1 MPLYGLGVDLGWLAI
16 VPAYLLGTLPT
27 AVMVGRRYG
36 RDLTAEGSGNPGASN
51 AWRTLGRRAAAVV
64 LIGDMGKGA
73 LAAGMG
79 WVIGGR
85 ALGVGCA
92 LAAVVGHVA
101 PRTRRVRGGKGV
113 ATWVGAALVLLP
125 VVMAVLGVA
134 WALIVRIGGVAAA
147 GSLVV
152 AAGLPVGAALTG
164 RSPAEVAMW
173 AAAGLVVITRHRD
186 NIGRLRRGEEP
197 SLSD

>member
-1 MPLYGLGVDLGWLAI
+1 MDLGWVAV

-27 AVMVGRRYG
+27 ALVVGRGYG
-36 RDLTAEGSGNPGASN
+36 RDLTTEGSGNPGASN

-64 LIGDMGKGA
+64 LMGDVGKGA

-79 WVIGGR
+79 WAIGGR

-101 PRTRRVRGGKGV
+101 PVTRRFRGGKGV
-113 ATWVGAALVLLP
+113 ATLVGAALVLLP
-125 VVMAVLGVA
+125 GAMVVLGLA
-134 WALIVRIGGVAAA
+134 WALIVRISGVAAT

-152 AAGLPVGAALTG
+152 AAGLPVAAALTG
-164 RSPAEVAMW
+164 QSPMEVAMW
-173 AAAGLVVITRHRD
+173 AAAGVVVVTRHRE

>member
-1 MPLYGLGVDLGWLAI
+1 MYGLGVDLGWVAV

-27 AVMVGRRYG
+27 ALVVGRGYG
-36 RDLTAEGSGNPGASN
+36 RDLTTEGSGNPGASN

-64 LIGDMGKGA
+64 LLGDVGKGA

-79 WVIGGR
+79 WAIGGR

-101 PRTRRVRGGKGV
+101 PVRRGFRGGKGV
-113 ATWVGAALVLLP
+113 ATMVGAALVLLP
-125 VVMAVLGVA
+125 VVMVVLGLA
-134 WALIVRIGGVAAA
+134 WALIVRISGVAAA

-152 AAGLPVGAALTG
+152 AAGLPVGAALIG
-164 RSPAEVAMW
+164 QSPAEVAMW
-173 AAAGLVVITRHRD
+173 AAAGVVVVTRHRD

>member
-101 PRTRRVRGGKGV
+101 PLTRRFRGGKGV
-113 ATWVGAALVLLP
+113 ATLVGAALVLLP

>member
-1 MPLYGLGVDLGWLAI
+1 
-16 VPAYLLGTLPT
+16 
-27 AVMVGRRYG
+27 
-36 RDLTAEGSGNPGASN
+36 
-51 AWRTLGRRAAAVV
+51 
-64 LIGDMGKGA
+64 
-73 LAAGMG
+73 MG

-101 PRTRRVRGGKGV
+101 PLTRRFRGGKGV
-113 ATWVGAALVLLP
+113 ATLVGAALVLLP